1 MVLVAWFVGCLV
13 GYQCKASV
21 DRIWGKRLV
30 ACFVCWWA
38 THPSLSL
45 SFLWLVLV
53 GSACLA
59 CLLGFGEN
67 TYSDGWIIDRK
78 KNVTFWCVGLLEDVK
93 SFCIPSCPQ
102 TPTKT
107 EMGNQ
112 EDDEEPPN
120 QPDLS
125 SFFQPRAAP
134 APPGPSQ
141 ELPPVLEHR
150 LGRRPSRAAPIA
162 TAN

>member
-1 MVLVAWFVGCLV
+1 M
-13 GYQCKASV
+13 
-21 DRIWGKRLV
+21 
-30 ACFVCWWA
+30 
-38 THPSLSL
+38 
-45 SFLWLVLV
+45 LV